1 MYVCITLVLETPSGG
16 SQMGLQKER
25 EEEKDISGVKY
36 LFYTTGSS
44 GQAVEIG
51 FLDLAVNRRFEDS
64 NHIRNTISWAAG

>member
-1 MYVCITLVLETPSGG
+1 MQLDLNPRYMYSITVYVCITLVLETPSGG

-51 FLDLAVNRRFEDS
+51 FLDL
-64 NHIRNTISWAAG
+64 G

>member
-51 FLDLAVNRRFEDS
+51 FLDL
-64 NHIRNTISWAAG
+64 G